1 MRLRRSNRLAALI
14 LAAVLSAG
22 WGSGAAMAE
31 ASSWLHRAWQT
42 DEGLPDNSVTGITQ
56 TRDGY
61 LWVATLGGL
70 MRFNGADFK
79 AIPLL
84 NLPGVPN
91 RVVRAMFLDRQ
102 DRLWLGMD
110 RGPVICLGPDSARAF
125 SAKEGLPDARVV
137 AMAQDQ
143 EGAIW
148 VAFSS
153 GLYRIKGG
161 QVTAFGTAEGL
172 PPGRGSTSVASDA
185 RGELWFSRGSQVGL
199 FRDGELHTKLTL
211 NETPVRVCGAA
222 SAGLWICAG
231 SQLLKYVEGHEPKEH
246 GRLPGKIEPRVLFE
260 DHSGAL
266 WIGTA
271 ADGLFRFKDSG
282 LEKVPT
288 SHQEVNCLA
297 EDREGNIWAGTGGGG
312 LNLIQPRAVT
322 LFGREAGLPFE
333 SVRSVCEDAAGD
345 IWVALQNGM
354 LARGRNGSWSQVKTE
369 AGWTGG
375 DATCVAADRQGGV
388 WVGTRDR
395 GLQSQ
400 RDGVWRVW
408 RRPEGLGSDS
418 VRSILVAADGDVWV
432 ATASPNRLFL
442 LRDGKLHALEMH
454 GPTRSIRAM
463 AEGANGTIWIGTSE
477 GQILRVSGQALV
489 SEAAATG
496 PTQLSVRSL
505 HSTPDGA
512 LWIGYAGYGVGY
524 LKDGR
529 HARVTAAAGL
539 MDDYPSQIL
548 ADGRGTMWIAG
559 NHGLFQVRLSELV
572 EVAEGR
578 AERLRSRVFG
588 RSEGL
593 ASLQPNFDNF
603 PAVCQAKDGR
613 LWFSMRSG
621 LLMVQ
626 PDNVADHPD
635 PPPVLL
641 ERVAVDD
648 YPVGLYSSHSPS
660 QTRGAGGLLDLSQPA
675 AALPIPPAHRKL
687 EFDFAALSFASPE
700 NVHFRYRLS
709 NFDENWI
716 EAGSQRRAAYPR
728 LPAGNYEF
736 RVLACNNAGVWNETG
751 AALALVVSPFFWQT
765 WWFRSLALVLFTAS
779 VIAVVRYVS
788 FRRLRARMQQLEQQA
803 ALHKERVRI
812 ARDMHD
818 EVGAKLTRLSLLS
831 DMATGQPELPAAA
844 RAEVKEISDT
854 ARDTIR
860 SFEEIVWA
868 VNPRND
874 TLADLAHY
882 LCRYAEDFF
891 EGSPVECAFDLPP
904 ELPAVTLSTEARH
917 QIFLAA
923 KEALNNALKHARA
936 RQVCIRVT
944 LRQGEFGIAVEDDGC
959 GFDSGA
965 PPKRAGA
972 GNGLDNMRERLRSVG
987 GRFECQSQPGQ
998 GTRILFHMPA
1008 QAAVAG

>member
-1 MRLRRSNRLAALI
+1 
-14 LAAVLSAG
+14 
-22 WGSGAAMAE
+22 MAE

-79 AIPLL
+79 AIPQL

-110 RGPVICLGPDSARAF
+110 RGPVICLGADSARAF
-125 SAKEGLPDARVV
+125 SAKEGLPDTRATT
-137 AMAQDQ
+137 MAQDRD
-143 EGAIW
+143 GAVWI
-148 VAFSS
+148 AFSS
-153 GLYRIKGG
+153 GLCRIKEGR
-161 QVTAFGTAEGL
+161 VTTFGPAEGL

-185 RGELWFSRGSQVGL
+185 QGELWFSRGAQVGV
-199 FRDGELHTKLTL
+199 FRDGELHPKLTL
-211 NETPVRVCGAA
+211 DESPVRICSAA
-222 SAGLWICAG
+222 ATGLWICAG
-231 SQLLKYVEGHEPKEH
+231 ARLLKYEENQEPEER
-246 GRLPGKIEPRVLFE
+246 GRLPEKAQVRVLFE
-260 DHSGAL
+260 DHAGGL

-271 ADGLFRFKDSG
+271 ADGLFRLKDRA
-282 LEKVPT
+282 LEKVST
-288 SHQEVNCLA
+288 SHQEVDCLA

-312 LNLIQPRAVT
+312 LNLIRPRAVS
-322 LFGREAGLPFE
+322 LFGQESGLPFE

-354 LARGRNGSWSQVKTE
+354 LARGANGSWSQVKAD

-375 DATCVAADRQGGV
+375 NATCVAADRQGGV
-388 WVGTRDR
+388 WVGTRDH
-395 GLQSQ
+395 GLQY
-400 RDGVWRVW
+400 WRNGAWRAW
-408 RRPEGLGSDS
+408 RRQDGLSSDS
-418 VRSILVAADGDVWV
+418 VRSILVAANGDVWA
-432 ATASPNRLFL
+432 ATDSPRRLQQ
-442 LRDGKLHALEMH
+442 LREGKWHALEMP
-454 GPTRSIRAM
+454 GDIRSIRAM
-463 AEGANGTIWIGTSE
+463 AEGADGTIWIGTSE
-477 GQILRVSGQALV
+477 GLILRVSGQALV
-489 SEAAATG
+489 SEAAVAG
-496 PTQLSVRSL
+496 PVPFSVRCL

-512 LWIGYAGYGVGY
+512 LWIGYAGYGVGR
-524 LKDGR
+524 LKAGR
-529 HARVTAAAGL
+529 YSRITTAAGL
-539 MDDYPSQIL
+539 MDDYASQIF
-548 ADGRGTMWIAG
+548 ADGRGAIWIAG
-559 NHGLFQVRLSELV
+559 NHGLFQVRME
-572 EVAEGR
+572 EMEAVAEGR
-578 AERLRSRVFG
+578 KERVRSRIFG

-593 ASLQPNFDNF
+593 SGLQPNCDNF
-603 PAVCQAKDGR
+603 PAVCQARDGR
-613 LWFSMRSG
+613 LWFSMRRG

-626 PDNVADHPD
+626 PDQIRDNRRL
-635 PPPVLL
+635 PPVLL
-641 ERVAVDD
+641 ERVSVDD
-648 YPVGLYSSHSPS
+648 SPVALYSSHSPS
-660 QTRGAGGLLDLSQPA
+660 QHRGAAGLRDLSQPA
-675 AALPIPPAHRKL
+675 AALAIPPAHRKL

-700 NVHFRYRLS
+700 NVHFRYRLT
-709 NFDENWI
+709 NFDEKWI
-716 EAGSQRRAAYPR
+716 EAGPQRRAAYPR

-765 WWFRSLALVLFTAS
+765 WWFRSLAVVLFTAS

-831 DMATGQPELPAAA
+831 EMATGQPELPPAA
-844 RAEVKEISDT
+844 RDEVKEISDT

-944 LRQGEFGIAVEDDGC
+944 LTQGEFGIAVEDDGC
-959 GFDSGA
+959 GFDSGT

-987 GRFECQSQPGQ
+987 GRFECQSRPGQ

-1008 QAAVAG
+1008 QTAVAG